1 MNDAL
6 RAFEARGL
14 DIEIADK
21 MGCRFERSTFLFEY
35 RDMDEV
41 VATKYRTLEKK
52 FWFSPGMPDLVWNI
66 DSLREL
72 GSKPDL
78 PLVYTEGEFDCI
90 AVMQACGGYSVSVP
104 NGASGKRSGEVVY
117 PDLDVGYRYLW
128 NKKGKL
134 HQEFDQFSKII
145 LATDADEKGFILR
158 DELAARLGLGRCWF
172 VEYPSGCK
180 DANDVLLKYGE
191 ETLRKLITDAK
202 PIRPGCL
209 VRPFDLPPRETSV
222 AYSSGWKDLDK
233 HLMVI
238 RPELMVISGVP
249 GAGKALALDT
259 EVPTTNGWT
268 TMGKINIGDELFDE
282 SGNVCRVTKI
292 SDINLDRECY
302 KLKFDDGTEIVADE
316 EHQWLTSTRSDR
328 LSKYRSRNRPLKNK
342 GSDQTHKRT
351 FPSVKTTR
359 DISQTLFCDAF
370 SRRNHQI
377 FLCEPLDLPE
387 VSLPINPYTLGV
399 WLGDGRSNDGGITC
413 HEEEI
418 LRSLYVFGEVLNK
431 WKHGKTYNIIN
442 LKQKLRS
449 LDLLNAKRIP
459 KIYLRSSFEQR
470 ISLLRGLMDTD
481 GTCGEKRGCEF
492 TSTNRILAL
501 GVHEL
506 ACSLG
511 LKATISEGRATL
523 YGRDIS
529 AKYRVL
535 FTAPNFA
542 VFTIKR
548 KLERQKIGLNH
559 RTSNRTIIACDRV
572 SSVPVRCIEV
582 DSESHLF
589 LITRSFVP
597 THNSQWMRSLTF
609 HLAESLGWKI
619 AYLTPEDPGHRLKR
633 DMIRFAGR
641 GWRLRKDDP
650 KWINDL
656 FLISHPP
663 EDDPIT
669 IDFVMGEIDSAV
681 FHHDCKVFVI
691 DPWNEISHDRG
702 KRTDTEY
709 IEQMLVDLKRKA
721 RKYNILLIIVAH
733 PRKIEEGKKA
743 TLYDISGSSNWKNKA
758 DHGIIIHR
766 PFANSDKTQVIVEK
780 CKDFE
785 TMGIPGEMWMKY
797 NKQGADFFCL
807 APETDGSV
815 L

>member
-249 GAGKALALDT
+249 GAGK
-259 EVPTTNGWT
+259 
-268 TMGKINIGDELFDE
+268 
-282 SGNVCRVTKI
+282 
-292 SDINLDRECY
+292 
-302 KLKFDDGTEIVADE
+302 
-316 EHQWLTSTRSDR
+316 
-328 LSKYRSRNRPLKNK
+328 
-342 GSDQTHKRT
+342 
-351 FPSVKTTR
+351 
-359 DISQTLFCDAF
+359 
-370 SRRNHQI
+370 
-377 FLCEPLDLPE
+377 
-387 VSLPINPYTLGV
+387 
-399 WLGDGRSNDGGITC
+399 
-413 HEEEI
+413 
-418 LRSLYVFGEVLNK
+418 
-431 WKHGKTYNIIN
+431 
-442 LKQKLRS
+442 
-449 LDLLNAKRIP
+449 
-459 KIYLRSSFEQR
+459 
-470 ISLLRGLMDTD
+470 
-481 GTCGEKRGCEF
+481 
-492 TSTNRILAL
+492 
-501 GVHEL
+501 
-506 ACSLG
+506 
-511 LKATISEGRATL
+511 
-523 YGRDIS
+523 
-529 AKYRVL
+529 
-535 FTAPNFA
+535 
-542 VFTIKR
+542 
-548 KLERQKIGLNH
+548 
-559 RTSNRTIIACDRV
+559 
-572 SSVPVRCIEV
+572 
-582 DSESHLF
+582 
-589 LITRSFVP
+589 
-597 THNSQWMRSLTF
+597 SQWMRSLTF